1 MIKLERCPFCGSEKA
16 VFDPLK
22 NTRGEVKHFR
32 GQCQTCLASSAWFDT
47 EEEAAAAWN
56 MRDVQSSL
64 HTSWEKRFSTPG
76 DRIVN
81 DDLFILGEA
90 TYTRNPQTGN
100 CYVYP
105 WRGNEKARRV
115 SRRVFMEMYQSCEK
129 KIAGENKAHG
139 GKHKHG
145 AA

>member
-1 MIKLERCPFCGSEKA
+1 MSELKSCPFCGSVKVE
-16 VFDPLK
+16 FDPLK
-22 NTRGEVKHFR
+22 NTRGEARHFR

-47 EEEAAAAWN
+47 EKEAAAAWN
-56 MRDVQSSL
+56 MRSAQSAL
-64 HTSWEKRFSTPG
+64 RTAWEKRFSAPG

-81 DDLFILGEA
+81 NDLFVLGEA
-90 TYTRNPQTGN
+90 TYARNPRTGS

-115 SRRVFMEMYQSCEK
+115 SRKVFMEMYHFCEEM
-129 KIAGENKAHG
+129 IVGGNKAHG
-139 GKHKHG
+139 GKHG